1 MNQPAETSAPAA
13 PNGGC
18 WNRAGCCHRLRVIK
32 TLQFLLVP
40 VFISSL
46 VQGEVVKPMKFDF
59 GTTNTAS
66 GFTAVTPADV
76 FTPEKGYGFDL
87 GFTPEAGDRGGN
99 AVKGDFVTGEGGF
112 YFSVGL
118 PQGNYDVTVLL
129 GDPAGKSDTSV
140 KAESRRL
147 MLENVA
153 TAEGEQLS
161 RKFTVNVRQAEFPGG
176 RVGLKDR
183 EKPYLHWDNKL
194 TLEFNGPRPC
204 VAAIEIVPA
213 PGATTV
219 WLLGDSTVTDQ
230 PFEPWNSWGQMFTRF
245 FKPGVAIANQ
255 AESGESLGSSLS
267 SRRVAKVEAEMKKGD
282 YVFIQFGHND
292 MKSKAPDA
300 LQKYEENLGK
310 LVKSIQ
316 GKGGTAVLVT
326 SMERK
331 SGVENDTLAGYP
343 DAVKRVAAK
352 EKAPLIDLHAMSRQL
367 YVGLGGDLNA
377 AFQDGTHHNNYGSYQ
392 LAKCVVEGIRNA
404 KLPLATMLAD
414 DVSPFD
420 PSKPDPLAEFRYAI
434 SPVKDLTKPDGN

>member
-1 MNQPAETSAPAA
+1 MNLRSAAILSILATGP
-13 PNGGC
+13 
-18 WNRAGCCHRLRVIK
+18 
-32 TLQFLLVP
+32 
-40 VFISSL
+40 ISGAL
-46 VQGEVVKPMKFDF
+46 VQPMKFDF
-59 GTTNTAS
+59 GTTETAP
-66 GFTAVTPADV
+66 GFTAVTPADG

-87 GFTPEAGDRGGN
+87 GFTPKAGDRGGN
-99 AVKGDFVTGEGGF
+99 PVKGDFVTGEGGF
-112 YFSVGL
+112 YFSVVV

-129 GDPAGKSDTSV
+129 GDPAGRSETTV

-147 MLENVA
+147 MLESVV
-153 TAEGEQLS
+153 TTEREQVS
-161 RKFTVNVRQAEFPGG
+161 RKFTVNVRQSEYPGG

-204 VAAIEIVPA
+204 VAAVEIVPA
-213 PGATTV
+213 PTAATV

-230 PFEPWNSWGQMFTRF
+230 PFEPWNSWGQMFPRF

-300 LQKYEENLGK
+300 LQKYEENLRK
-310 LVKSIQ
+310 LVKTIQ

-331 SGVENDTLAGYP
+331 GGVKKDTLAGYP
-343 DAVKRVAAK
+343 DAVKRVAEN
-352 EKAPLIDLHAMSRQL
+352 EKVPLIDLHAMSRQL
-367 YVGLGGDLNA
+367 YIGLGKDLNA
-377 AFQDGTHHNNYGSYQ
+377 AFQDGTHHNNFGSYEI
-392 LAKCVVEGIRNA
+392 AKCVVERIREG
-404 KLPLATMLAD
+404 KLPLAALLAD
-414 DVSPFD
+414 DVKPFD
-420 PSKPDPLAEFRYAI
+420 PSKPDAVADFKYAV
-434 SPVKDLTKPDGN
+434 SPVKDLAKPDGN

>member
-1 MNQPAETSAPAA
+1 MTTQVSA
-13 PNGGC
+13 C
-18 WNRAGCCHRLRVIK
+18 YRLRVIK
-32 TLQFLLVP
+32 APQSLPILFFLSGLA
-40 VFISSL
+40 
-46 VQGEVVKPMKFDF
+46 QGELAKPMKFDF
-59 GTTNTAS
+59 GTANTSA
-66 GFTAVTPADV
+66 GFAAVTPADV

-87 GFTPEAGDRGGN
+87 GFTPKAEDRDGN
-99 AVKGDFVTGEGGF
+99 PVKGDFVTGEGGF
-112 YFSVGL
+112 YFSVVL

-129 GDPAGKSDTSV
+129 GDPAGKSDTTV

-153 TAEGEQLS
+153 TADKEQVS
-161 RKFTVNVRQAEFPGG
+161 RKFTVNVRQPEYPGG

-194 TLEFNGPRPC
+194 TLEFNGSRPC
-204 VAAIEIVPA
+204 VAALEITPT
-213 PGATTV
+213 PTATTV
-219 WLLGDSTVTDQ
+219 YLLGDSTVTDQ
-230 PFEPWNSWGQMFTRF
+230 PFEPWNSWGQMFTLF

-267 SRRVAKVEAEMKKGD
+267 ARRVAKVEAEMKKGD

-310 LVKSIQ
+310 LVKTIQ

-331 SGVENDTLAGYP
+331 GGLEKDTLAGYP
-343 DAVKRVAAK
+343 DAVKRVAEN

-367 YVGLGGDLNA
+367 YVGLGKDLDA
-377 AFQDGTHHNNYGSYQ
+377 AFQDGTHHNNFGSYEI
-392 LAKCVVEGIRNA
+392 AKCVVEGIRKQ
-404 KLPLATMLAD
+404 KLPLAALLAD
-414 DVSPFD
+414 DVKPFD
-420 PSKPDPLAEFRYAI
+420 PSKPDAVADFKYAV
-434 SPVKDLTKPDGN
+434 SPVKDMKKPDGN

>member
-1 MNQPAETSAPAA
+1 MK
-13 PNGGC
+13 
-18 WNRAGCCHRLRVIK
+18 R
-32 TLQFLLVP
+32 LVP
-40 VFISSL
+40 HAIPVLACLFAHL
-46 VQGEVVKPMKFDF
+46 QAADAVKGFKFDF
-59 GTTNTAS
+59 GTDRAAP
-66 GFTAVTPADV
+66 GAIAVTPATV
-76 FTPEKGYGFDL
+76 FTPERGYGIDL
-87 GFTPEAGDRGGN
+87 GIPPKADDRGGDPLR
-99 AVKGDFVTGEGGF
+99 GDFLSGEGGF
-112 YFSVGL
+112 YFSVIL

-129 GDPAGKSDTSV
+129 GDPAGKSDTTV

-147 MLENVA
+147 MLENVV
-153 TAEGEQLS
+153 TAEREQVS
-161 RKFTVNVRQAEFPGG
+161 RKFTVNVRQPDYPGG

-204 VAAIEIVPA
+204 VVALEITPA
-213 PGATTV
+213 PQSTTV

-310 LVKSIQ
+310 LVKTIQ

-331 SGVENDTLAGYP
+331 GGVEKDTLAGYP
-343 DAVKRVAAK
+343 DAVKRVAAN
-352 EKAPLIDLHAMSRQL
+352 EKAYLIDLHEMSRQL
-367 YVGLGGDLNA
+367 YVGLGKNLNA
-377 AFQDGTHHNNYGSYQ
+377 AFQDGTHHNNFGSYEI
-392 LAKCVVEGIRNA
+392 AKCVVEGIREG
-404 KLPLATMLAD
+404 KLPLAALLAD
-414 DVSPFD
+414 DVKPFD
-420 PSKPDPLAEFRYAI
+420 PSKPDAVTEFRYAV
-434 SPVKDLTKPDGN
+434 SPVKDLAKPDGN